1 MRVISDLHVHSRYSR
16 AVSRDLD
23 LEGLDAW
30 AFKKGVDLVGTG
42 DFTHPGWFR
51 DIKSRLVQDSGGFYS
66 LTTKGRTRFALTSE
80 ISCIYSKGGK
90 TRRIHSVL
98 VAPSIEAVELFNQ
111 QLKKVGKLES
121 DGRPI
126 LGLDVERLLGMALD
140 TSPDF
145 IFIPAHIWTP
155 WFSMFGSE
163 SGFDSVEECF
173 GGLASKITAVE
184 TGLSSDPPMNW
195 RLSQLDKCQ
204 IVSFSD
210 AHSLPNLGREA
221 TVFEMPELTFKHL
234 QSALRGGANADSQI
248 SETIEFYPE
257 EGKYHWDGHRACHI
271 SYAPSETKKRQG
283 ICPVCKKELVVGVL
297 HRVDAL
303 ADRPEGFKP
312 STPSFDG
319 AGRPPFRS
327 LVPLQEII
335 AEAFDVGKQ
344 SKSVQ
349 SEYERLI
356 SALGSEFSI
365 LLDKT
370 FDEIA
375 SIAPPNIVEAIRRVR
390 ERRLKIEPG
399 FDGVFGQVKIFNK
412 AERRRFGQKSLF

>member
-1 MRVISDLHVHSRYSR
+1 MRIIADLHVHSRYSR
-16 AVSRDLD
+16 AVSRSLDLD
-23 LEGLDAW
+23 GLDAW
-30 AFKKGVDLVGTG
+30 AHKKGIDLVGTG
-42 DFTHPGWFR
+42 DFTHPGWMR
-51 DIKSRLVQDSGGFYS
+51 EIKTKLVQGTNGFYS
-66 LTTKGRTRFALTSE
+66 LKTKGHVQFALTSE
-80 ISCIYSKGGK
+80 ISCIYSKGGR

-98 VAPSIEAVELFNQ
+98 VAPSIETVDLFNQ

-126 LGLDVERLLGMALD
+126 LGLDVARLLEMALAV
-140 TSPDF
+140 SPDF

-163 SGFDSVEECF
+163 SGYDSIEECF
-173 GGLASKITAVE
+173 GKLASNITAIE

-221 TVFEMPELTFKHL
+221 TVFEMPGLSFEHL
-234 QSALRGGANADSQI
+234 QTALRGAAATSKI

-257 EGKYHWDGHRACHI
+257 EGKYHWDGHRSCHI

-283 ICPVCKKELVVGVL
+283 ICPVCKKRLVVGVMN
-297 HRVDAL
+297 RVDAL
-303 ADRPEGFKP
+303 ADRPEGFQPKN
-312 STPSFDG
+312 
-319 AGRPPFRS
+319 RPPFRS

-349 SEYERLI
+349 TEYERLI
-356 SALGSEFSI
+356 NELGSEFGI

-370 FDEIA
+370 VEEIA
-375 SIAPPNIVEAIRRVR
+375 DAAAPNIVEAIRRVR
-390 ERRLKIEPG
+390 AGRLKIEPG
-399 FDGVFGQVKIFNK
+399 YDGVFGKVKIFSP